1 MDADWLLDDPLVLLW
16 YDMMMIRY
24 GLPVRPILR
33 PWTMLRERPV
43 RPILRPWHIGMLC
56 YVMYVRERPVRPIL
70 RPWHDWTM
78 LRTIGDNTI
87 LM

>member
-1 MDADWLLDDPLVLLW
+1 MDADWLLNDPLVLLW

-43 RPILRPWHIGMLC
+43 RPILRPWHFSMLC
-56 YVMYVRERPVRPIL
+56 YVRERPVRPIL
-70 RPWHDWTM
+70 RPWHLEM
-78 LRTIGDNTI
+78 LRTNGDNTI